1 MSQPSVAAIILTKNE
16 ELRLPACLESL
27 AGVVSEVFV
36 VDSGSTDRTLEIARD
51 YRAHVLTHSFIN
63 YATQFNWALSNID
76 TRADWMLRIDAD
88 ERLSEELRRDMAKR
102 LPSLGNEVTGL
113 LVPRRVHFLGR
124 SLRHGDSY
132 PVWLLR
138 LWRKGLGRVE
148 ETWMD
153 EHVVLSE
160 GQVLKLRGDL
170 IHEIPISLSEWTRKH
185 DWYAMRECKNILAA
199 AGEGEACL
207 ASGQARLKRMLK
219 TRLYLRLPLFYRAFL
234 YWFYR
239 YFLRLGFLD
248 GKEGLIYHFLQ
259 AFWYRFLVD
268 AKLYELRKQNPLSS
282 RSEVR
287 SNATTA
293 QSAQVRQPAA

>member
-1 MSQPSVAAIILTKNE
+1 MNLPRIAAIVLSKNE
-16 ELRLPACLESL
+16 EAHLPACLESL
-27 AGVVSEVFV
+27 EGVAGEVFV
-36 VDSGSTDRTLEIARD
+36 VDSGSTDRTLEMAQR
-51 YRAHVLTHSFIN
+51 YGAQVLTHPFTN
-63 YATQFNWALSNID
+63 QAVQLNWALGNINSS
-76 TRADWMLRIDAD
+76 ADWILRIDAD
-88 ERLSEELRRDMAKR
+88 ERLSEELRRDIAER
-102 LPSLGNEVTGL
+102 LPCVGNEVTGL

-124 SLRHGDSY
+124 WIRHGDSY

-138 LWRKGLGRVE
+138 LWRKGSGRVE

-160 GQVLKLRGDL
+160 GRVLRLDGDL
-170 IHEIPISLSEWTRKH
+170 IHEIPKSLSEWTRKH
-185 DWYAMRECKNILAA
+185 DWYAMRECKDILAA
-199 AGEGEACL
+199 AREGDARL
-207 ASGQARLKRMLK
+207 AGGQARLKRVLR

-282 RSEVR
+282 RSEVQ
-287 SNATTA
+287 SKVITT
-293 QSAQVRQPAA
+293 QSGRVRQPAT

>member
-1 MSQPSVAAIILTKNE
+1 MSLPSVAAIILTKNE

-36 VDSGSTDRTLEIARD
+36 VDSGSADRTLDIAEHYGAR
-51 YRAHVLTHSFIN
+51 VLVHSFGN

-76 TRADWMLRIDAD
+76 TGADWILRIDAD
-88 ERLSEELRRDMAKR
+88 ERLTEELRRDMAKR
-102 LPSLGNEVTGL
+102 LPYVGNGVTGL
-113 LVPRRVHFLGR
+113 LVCRRVHFLGR
-124 SLRHGDSY
+124 WIRHGDSY

-148 ETWMD
+148 DTWMD

-160 GQVLKLRGDL
+160 GQVLELRGDL

-185 DWYAMRECKNILAA
+185 DWYAMRECRDILT
-199 AGEGEACL
+199 AGHERDAHSAGR
-207 ASGQARLKRMLK
+207 QARLKRMLK
-219 TRLYLRLPLFYRAFL
+219 RHLYLRLPLFHRAFL

-268 AKLYELRKQNPLSS
+268 AKLYELQKQNPLSS
-282 RSEVR
+282 RSEVQ
-287 SNATTA
+287 SKVTTA
-293 QSAQVRQPAA
+293 QSARVRQPAA